1 MLFALLDTGT
11 SREEREEM
19 AKTLYYCP
27 LPREKVS
34 GEVKDTEALKGRREG
49 EDEALKS
56 KGEDRFLKEWGEGKD
71 SILKERGEDEI

>member
-27 LPREKVS
+27 REKVS

-49 EDEALKS
+49 EDKAL
-56 KGEDRFLKEWGEGKD
+56 GEDSLLKEWEERDD
-71 SILKERGEDEI
+71 SILK

>member
-1 MLFALLDTGT
+1 
-11 SREEREEM
+11 M
-19 AKTLYYCP
+19 AKTLYYC
-27 LPREKVS
+27 PREKVS

-56 KGEDRFLKEWGEGKD
+56 KGEDRLLKEWGEGKD